1 MEYANKNDLIEFEQK
16 IASHW
21 EDGRLPFLVH
31 LSGGNESFLI
41 DFFRDNIIEGDWILS
56 THRNHYHALL
66 SGISKEKLEK
76 LILDG
81 DSMFVFDEKRKFLT
95 SSVLAGTTCI
105 AAGIA
110 WALKEEGSKNKV
122 WCFLG
127 DGAEE
132 EGHFYEAV
140 MMVQGYNLPCTF
152 IIEDNNRSV
161 DTAIN
166 DRLPNSFRMVWP
178 KCVIRYKYTPYF
190 PHAGNGTKKMIKF
203 KNIKRKPQGENK

>member
-166 DRLPNSFRMVWP
+166 DRLPNSFRMEWP
-178 KCVIRYKYTPYF
+178 KCVIRYKYTPSF

>member
-178 KCVIRYKYTPYF
+178 KCVIRYKYTPSF